1 MPLFSVIIP
10 WCNRNELSET
20 LKKNLPVFEKHE
32 VEVIISNVGGDPTI
46 LQDILQPFPYPV
58 ITIQRPEIT
67 LFNKCLALN
76 LGVSAATGSYLFLL
90 DTDIVLEEDLLPAAA
105 ALLENNCFLT
115 IKKVYESQ
123 KTTTAA
129 RSFISELAYFI
140 EIKDINN
147 NKALIETSRHYIN
160 EKSRSAPGLVMLRKE
175 HFMEVNGMNTDLSG
189 WGWEDNDLLCRL
201 QLKLSLKWEK
211 ISSAIHLTH
220 TDQQRTISNN
230 SRKASEAANYAKCL
244 DNYSQGNYAGTY
256 KKDLQ
261 QYVY

>member
-10 WCNRNELSET
+10 WCNRKELSET
-20 LKKNLPVFEKHE
+20 LNKNLPVFEKNE
-32 VEVIISNVGGDPTI
+32 VEVIISNVGGDPSI
-46 LQDILQPFPYPV
+46 LQDILQSFPYPV
-58 ITIQRPEIT
+58 ITIQRPDIT
-67 LFNKCLALN
+67 VFNKCLALN
-76 LGVSAATGSYLFLL
+76 LGVSAATGTYLFLL
-90 DTDIVLEEDLLPAAA
+90 DADVILEEDLLPEAA
-105 ALLENNCFLT
+105 ALLANNCFVT
-115 IKKVYESQ
+115 IRKVYESQ
-123 KTTTAA
+123 KNATAS

-140 EIKDINN
+140 AIEDINN
-147 NKALIETSRHYIN
+147 NKALVETSRHYIN

-175 HFMEVNGMNTDLSG
+175 HFMDVNGMNTELSG

-211 ISSAIHLTH
+211 ISSAKHLTH
-220 TDQQRTISNN
+220 TDQERKINNN

-261 QYVY
+261 QYIY

>member
-1 MPLFSVIIP
+1 MPAFSVIIP
-10 WCNRNELSET
+10 WCNRQELSET
-20 LKKNLPVFEKHE
+20 LEKNLPIFEKNE
-32 VEVIISNVGGDPTI
+32 AEVIISNIGGDPSM
-46 LQDILQPFPYPV
+46 LQDILQSFPYPV
-58 ITIQRPEIT
+58 KTIFRPDITS
-67 LFNKCLALN
+67 FNKCLALN
-76 LGVSAATGSYLFLL
+76 MGVSAATGTYLFLL
-90 DTDIVLEEDLLPAAA
+90 DTDIILEEDLLPAAA

-115 IKKVYESQ
+115 IRKVYESQ
-123 KTTTAA
+123 KNATAA

-140 EIKDINN
+140 EVTDINS

-160 EKSRSAPGLVMLRKE
+160 EKSRSAPGLVMMRKE
-175 HFMEVNGMNTDLSG
+175 HFMKVNGMNTDLSG

-220 TDQQRTISNN
+220 TDQQRMINNN

-256 KKDLQ
+256 KEDLQ
-261 QYVY
+261 KHIY